1 MMTDLT
7 NNVWGWLVPANHSQP
22 QMSVRPLSLVSGEV
36 FCAGREST
44 CSLVFQD
51 WMFQGFPGYFV
62 DQTLRLHFEIFR
74 KDQETFIV
82 NKSCNMTFA
91 QGVNLVKDKPRV
103 LKHGDSIAILC
114 NDIELF
120 WYLEEDTLIDRNY
133 FSPQIFTKYLVANEV
148 GWGSF
153 GVVKKGFV
161 RGSYQPVAMKF
172 LPKSRIELFN
182 SEVEILKQLVHPCV
196 TRLKDVVSD
205 ERNFVIVME
214 FAEGGELEHQVVL
227 DRTME
232 RLSERTAKI
241 QFYQICHAV
250 AYLHSKKVCHRD
262 LKLSNI
268 LMSCPNNAK
277 SKLKIADFG
286 LSKLFSTSPLRSHVG
301 APIIMAPEVMD
312 NFERKTYTNK
322 ADLWSLGICLF
333 QLLVGKLPNDASN
346 IRMEGGRW
354 EDISCEAKDLIDSLL
369 TVDPVRRLSADQAL
383 QHVWFQGD
391 EEVCREARHIMDS
404 LSLEEASQYQ
414 PLADPQQDS
423 GVQAEAK
430 AEAVDIRSRLR
441 PRNPVN
447 YNKVIIHNSP
457 HTVNQRKKRKA

>member
-1 MMTDLT
+1 MTDLT

-62 DQTLRLHFEIFR
+62 DQTSRLHFEIFR

-153 GVVKKGFV
+153 GVVRKGFV

-172 LPKSRIELFN
+172 LPKSRIKLFN

-277 SKLKIADFG
+277 SKLKIADF
-286 LSKLFSTSPLRSHVG
+286 
-301 APIIMAPEVMD
+301 
-312 NFERKTYTNK
+312 
-322 ADLWSLGICLF
+322 
-333 QLLVGKLPNDASN
+333 
-346 IRMEGGRW
+346 
-354 EDISCEAKDLIDSLL
+354 
-369 TVDPVRRLSADQAL
+369 
-383 QHVWFQGD
+383 WFIKIVY
-391 EEVCREARHIMDS
+391 E
-404 LSLEEASQYQ
+404 
-414 PLADPQQDS
+414 
-423 GVQAEAK
+423 
-430 AEAVDIRSRLR
+430 
-441 PRNPVN
+441 
-447 YNKVIIHNSP
+447 
-457 HTVNQRKKRKA
+457 